1 MTTTRDTTIEEMLK
15 GLEDEHYR
23 LRVDTA
29 YLKELLQHTNAMIA
43 LLDEESLCCGDT
55 RMNAIDLALAMR
67 DLRATVRKMIDENL
81 DRMEAIDDSTRP
93 FQDVKEV
100 I

>member
-43 LLDEESLCCGDT
+43 LLDEECICCGDE
-55 RMNAIDLALAMR
+55 RMDANGLTVAMR
-67 DLRATVRKMIDENL
+67 ELSKTVRKMIDDNL